1 MTPPPFIRSSRKH
14 SGLNCFFGS
23 SFPYEDPVS
32 HATYIS
38 YICMFFFSPVNL
50 SSVSPTYRAPHR
62 EIKIERG
69 KGISFPTMEQGMH
82 IIIGISV
89 CYTSVD
95 IIKMEEVCLEI
106 SLNGYAIFIRIIFP

>member
-1 MTPPPFIRSSRKH
+1 
-14 SGLNCFFGS
+14 
-23 SFPYEDPVS
+23 
-32 HATYIS
+32 
-38 YICMFFFSPVNL
+38 
-50 SSVSPTYRAPHR
+50 
-62 EIKIERG
+62 
-69 KGISFPTMEQGMH
+69 MEQGMH